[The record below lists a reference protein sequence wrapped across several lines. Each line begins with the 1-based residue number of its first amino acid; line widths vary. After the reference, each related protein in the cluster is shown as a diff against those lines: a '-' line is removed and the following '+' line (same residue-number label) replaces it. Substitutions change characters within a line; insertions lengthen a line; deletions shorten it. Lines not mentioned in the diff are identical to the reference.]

1 MADVRKDVETVSDPL
16 KIKKAL
22 LASSPYVLRKVFA
35 GDPTIMRL
43 VSAREQALSYI
54 AEKMKDDARLSEITL
69 AAFAYIV
76 ESVDASSAPKIFAK
90 RFRKAVEAPGPFFV
104 HFAAHAIRVGM
115 KRPVKPLEM
124 VYSRAE
130 LLETLEY
137 LPRE

>member
-54 AEKMKDDARLSEITL
+54 AEKMKDDVKLSEITL

-76 ESVDASSAPKIFAK
+76 ESVDASSAPRMFAK
-90 RFRKAVEAPGPFFV
+90 RLRKAVEAPGPFFV

-115 KRPVKPLEM
+115 KRSE
-124 VYSRAE
+124 E
-130 LLETLEY
+130 HT
-137 LPRE
+137 

>member
-43 VSAREQALSYI
+43 VSAREQALSFI
-54 AEKMKDDARLSEITL
+54 AEKMKDDAKLSEITL

-76 ESVDASSAPKIFAK
+76 ENVDAPSAPRIFAK
-90 RFRKAVEAPGPFFV
+90 RFRKAVENPGPLFV
-104 HFAAHAIRVGM
+104 HFAAHAIRTGL

-130 LLETLEY
+130 LLETVEL
-137 LPRE
+137 LPKE